1 MRRFDLAIGW
11 LWEYDEDFVQQLEQK
26 AQSRRL
32 KNAGL
37 STFQIHDRNIDEVL
51 DLVRHRRLDFGLYL
65 DRAFDVDSRFEE
77 LGRMVLRRGGSIVNP
92 YDKTIEAIDKATMHL
107 EFIEAGLYVPF
118 TIIISSYSERQEI
131 GLTLED
137 LAHLGRPFII
147 KPANT
152 TGGGIG
158 VVTGAESLRD
168 VIEARKELQEDKYLL
183 QEKIIPRTIG
193 TSFKEHRCWFRCFY
207 VYDKVFL
214 SWWDDLTHLYDI
226 VTLREEHVYKL
237 RPLRTIMRTIAQ
249 VSGLNFF
256 SSEIALR
263 QPTPY
268 ESSRFIV
275 VDYVNDMCDM
285 RSIDQAH
292 DGLPNAL
299 RDNIVERLAFAVRKE
314 GIP

>member
-1 MRRFDLAIGW
+1 MEHFDLAIGW
-11 LWEYDEDFVQQLEQK
+11 LWEYDEDFVRQFEGV
-26 AQSRRL
+26 AQERRH
-32 KNAGL
+32 L
-37 STFQIHDRNIDEVL
+37 STFQVHEYNIDEVL
-51 DLVRHRRLDFGLYL
+51 DRFRRRTLDFGLYL

-77 LGRMVLRRGGSIVNP
+77 LGRAVIRRGGSLVNS
-92 YDKTIEAIDKATMHL
+92 YDRTIEAIDKATMHL
-107 EFIEAGLYVPF
+107 EFIEAGLFVPF
-118 TIIISSYSERQEI
+118 TIIISPYSERPEV

-158 VVTGAESLRD
+158 VVTGAETLLD
-168 VIEARKELQEDKYLL
+168 VIETRKELQEDKYLL
-183 QEKIIPRTIG
+183 QEKIFPREIAVSNGHAATMR
-193 TSFKEHRCWFRCFY
+193 RCWFRCFY
-207 VYDKVFL
+207 VYGKVFL
-214 SWWDDLTHLYDI
+214 AWWDDKTHLYDT
-226 VTLREEHVYKL
+226 VTSHEEHVYKL

-268 ESSRFIV
+268 ELSRFIV

-299 RDNIVERLAFAVRKE
+299 RDHIVERLALAAYKKL
-314 GIP
+314 